1 MLKLKDLL
9 KDHSERKM
17 YEKAREE
24 NAARVVGFLA
34 NLESMTGIKHLK
46 DKIDEYDKE
55 IEALAKEVKSLEIEN
70 DDGEVVSVDV
80 EVTDIMAKRK

>member
-1 MLKLKDLL
+1 
-9 KDHSERKM
+9 M

-24 NAARVVGFLA
+24 NAAKVVGFLA